1 MNQKICDDST
11 KRNSGTTFFSEGVTG
26 ILHSL
31 PHMVEDNVDSINL
44 LLSGNAIQNV
54 FLLIVDE
61 VRSMCPF
68 PVIEAHKKNLGPD
81 FVEIF
86 HVLDILCFIYVCVES
101 R

>member
-1 MNQKICDDST
+1 MNQKVCDNST
-11 KRNSGTTFFSEGVTG
+11 KRNNGTTFFSEGISG
-26 ILHSL
+26 LLHSL

-44 LLSGNAIQNV
+44 LLSGNAVQNV

-68 PVIEAHKKNLGPD
+68 PVIETPKKNLGPD
-81 FVEIF
+81 FVEISQ
-86 HVLDILCFIYVCVES
+86 VLDILCFIYVWVES

>member
-1 MNQKICDDST
+1 MNHEICDDST
-11 KRNSGTTFFSEGVTG
+11 KRNSGTTFFSEGISR

-44 LLSGNAIQNV
+44 LLRGNAIQNV

-61 VRSMCPF
+61 VRSMCSF
-68 PVIEAHKKNLGPD
+68 PMIETPKKNLGPD
-81 FVEIF
+81 FVEVS
-86 HVLDILCFIYVCVES
+86 HVLDMLCFIYICVES